1 MNSSFWI
8 EGIGYLGSA
17 LVVVSMLMS
26 SVVRLRI
33 INTTGSVIFAIYALI
48 IRSYPTALMN
58 FCLVAINVYHLW
70 RLRNT
75 EKHYALFEG
84 SAGDGYLAYLLDYF
98 REDIEKYFPDFTREK
113 AKNPLNRVFSVC
125 CDNEVAGI
133 LVGNVQAGEMDVLL
147 DYSTPI
153 YRDCSVGQYLY
164 EKLPAFGIRRLL
176 YRGKSTEH
184 IAYLNKMGFTQASDG
199 SYVMEFP
206 SGGNRS

>member
-33 INTTGSVIFAIYALI
+33 INTTGSVIFAVYALI

-84 SAGDGYLAYLLDYF
+84 SAGDGYLTYLLNYF
-98 REDIEKYFPDFTREK
+98 REDIEKYFPDFTLEK
-113 AKNPLNRVFSVC
+113 AKSAGNRVFSVC

-133 LVGNVQAGEMDVLL
+133 LVGDVQQGDMNVLL

-164 EKLPAFGIRRLL
+164 GKLPSFGIKRLL
-176 YRGKSTEH
+176 FNGNNTEH
-184 IAYLNKMGFTQASDG
+184 IAYLNKMGFTQTPDG
-199 SYVMEFP
+199 SYVMELP
-206 SGGNRS
+206 SCANHS